1 MLPQSAYL
9 LEQWI
14 IATLPTS
21 EKTETL
27 NLPPISMC
35 ELKAYS
41 APCQTR
47 QKKAKSIC
55 DFVYQ
60 TTNSS

>member
-1 MLPQSAYL
+1 MLPQSVYL
-9 LEQWI
+9 LEKWI

-21 EKTETL
+21 EK
-27 NLPPISMC
+27 NWDWISLQFQC
-35 ELKAYS
+35 VSWKLTQHPARPDK
-41 APCQTR
+41 
-47 QKKAKSIC
+47 KKAKSIC